1 MAITTKEEG
10 VWSIDQV
17 YAKQNQGSIWDYSE
31 GFNLFSTGQNSHGA
45 LGVNDRTN
53 RSSPIQITGSW
64 VASTSSTN
72 ASKLHIKK
80 DKTLWAVGLN
90 EYGSLGQNS
99 NQKFSSPTQI
109 PGSWVAISSG
119 SQIGA
124 VTGIK
129 DDGTMWS
136 WGQNEYGQLG
146 INKSP
151 SDFNFV
157 SSPTQVPGTTWST
170 ITTTTQLA
178 QGGYTCHALKTDG
191 TLWAWGYNAQGN
203 LGQNNKTN
211 YSSPVQIPG
220 TTWSSV
226 AHGFMNGMAFK
237 TDGTLWVWG
246 NNG

>member
-1 MAITTKEEG
+1 MAITNKEEG
-10 VWSIDQV
+10 VWSIVQV

-211 YSSPVQIPG
+211 
-220 TTWSSV
+220 
-226 AHGFMNGMAFK
+226 
-237 TDGTLWVWG
+237 
-246 NNG
+246 